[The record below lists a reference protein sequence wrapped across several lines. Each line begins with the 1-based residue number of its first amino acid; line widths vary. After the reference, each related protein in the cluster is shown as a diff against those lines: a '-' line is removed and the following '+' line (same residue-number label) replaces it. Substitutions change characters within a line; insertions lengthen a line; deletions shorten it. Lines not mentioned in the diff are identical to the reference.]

1 MNDQH
6 KTKAQLIKELEQTR
20 GRIAEL
26 VPKQAD
32 ERLHDLIEI
41 IQFTEH
47 VSAKL
52 HGLVSEAE
60 IFRTVKEEFAQS
72 KRYTTSIVLLT
83 DDDSSLRIA
92 EVSLSPA
99 KVKAGE
105 KATGLRLKGYKI
117 DLKKSSTYRQVVREG
132 KTVQV
137 SADDITGE
145 LFARPLAHLVI
156 KALGLEKES
165 SILTPL
171 KRHGKI
177 IGAFALTAPEHAE
190 HFIPTVRN
198 LAQHI
203 SNALEWAD
211 EYSQRERA
219 EEALRD
225 NEEKYR
231 TIVENVSDQIIH
243 MNKYGTIIYANDKE
257 EIFGRKPEEI
267 IGKNFTELGYF
278 DLKDIPKYLKL
289 FKDVITS
296 KKKFNELELEIKH
309 KNGHII
315 PIEVSTSLVK
325 KDGKTV
331 GFVCITRDITDR
343 KRAEEA
349 LRESEEKFRSLFNNM
364 RNGFAYCQILVDE
377 KSQPIDFIYLEVND
391 AFESLTGLRKVDV
404 TGKRVTEAIP
414 GIREAHPE
422 LFDIYG
428 KVAATGESTQ
438 FEIYFKPLKI
448 WLLISVY
455 SPYKG
460 YFVAIFENITER
472 KQAEE
477 ALRESEGKY
486 RAIFEQAADSIV
498 LIDAETGEL
507 TEFNDRTHEN
517 LGYARGEFAKLKIPD
532 FEVIESAEEIAKHI
546 EKITKEGSDTFE
558 TKHKTKEGEI
568 RDILVN
574 SRAIS
579 IHGKDFVMSIWRDI
593 TNRRQAEEALRME
606 RDKLRNIFEAMDD
619 GVYMVNK
626 DYDIEYVNPV
636 LIADFGPYEGR
647 KCHDY
652 FHDREEVCPWC
663 KNQDV
668 FAGNTVRWEWYSFKN
683 GKTYDLIDTPMSN
696 VDGTISKLEIF
707 RDITDRKRA
716 EEELHQYEH
725 IVSSSTDMLALLD
738 RNFVF
743 LAANAA
749 YLKAFDKTPDELI
762 GHSVSEVYGEES
774 FETVIKPNAE
784 RCLAGE
790 EVNYQTWCEFPA
802 YKQMYMDITYYPYTG
817 VDNEIKGFA
826 VNRRDIT
833 ERKQVE
839 DELMESREQLRN
851 LSAHLQSVREESQKL
866 LAREIHDELGQ
877 DLTALKMDLSWLKG
891 KLRQDQELLREKAA
905 DMTDL
910 ANTMIQTVKR
920 ISTRLRPALLDDLGV
935 VAAIEWEMGE
945 FEKRAGIG
953 CELTVEPEEIDID
966 PDRATAIYR
975 IFQEALTNIARHAQ
989 ATNVKASLKLH
1000 TDMLGM
1006 EIRDNGI
1013 GITEEQIANP
1023 KSFGIIGI
1031 RERVLQWDGEAT
1043 IKGREGKGT
1052 TLAVTIPLDSGEG
1065 HND

>member
-1 MNDQH
+1 MKNQD
-6 KTKAQLIKELEQTR
+6 KTKQELIQELESAHQ
-20 GRIAEL
+20 RI
-26 VPKQAD
+26 
-32 ERLHDLIEI
+32 
-41 IQFTEH
+41 
-47 VSAKL
+47 S
-52 HGLVSEAE
+52 
-60 IFRTVKEEFAQS
+60 
-72 KRYTTSIVLLT
+72 
-83 DDDSSLRIA
+83 
-92 EVSLSPA
+92 
-99 KVKAGE
+99 
-105 KATGLRLKGYKI
+105 
-117 DLKKSSTYRQVVREG
+117 
-132 KTVQV
+132 
-137 SADDITGE
+137 
-145 LFARPLAHLVI
+145 
-156 KALGLEKES
+156 
-165 SILTPL
+165 
-171 KRHGKI
+171 
-177 IGAFALTAPEHAE
+177 
-190 HFIPTVRN
+190 
-198 LAQHI
+198 
-203 SNALEWAD
+203 ALE
-211 EYSQRERA
+211 
-219 EEALRD
+219 ALED
-225 NEEKYR
+225 
-231 TIVENVSDQIIH
+231 
-243 MNKYGTIIYANDKE
+243 
-257 EIFGRKPEEI
+257 
-267 IGKNFTELGYF
+267 
-278 DLKDIPKYLKL
+278 
-289 FKDVITS
+289 
-296 KKKFNELELEIKH
+296 
-309 KNGHII
+309 
-315 PIEVSTSLVK
+315 
-325 KDGKTV
+325 
-331 GFVCITRDITDR
+331 DR